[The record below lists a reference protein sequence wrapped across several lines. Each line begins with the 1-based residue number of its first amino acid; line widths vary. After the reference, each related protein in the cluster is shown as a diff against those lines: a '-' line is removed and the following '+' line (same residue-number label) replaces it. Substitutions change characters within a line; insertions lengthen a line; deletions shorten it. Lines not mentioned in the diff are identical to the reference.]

1 MSHPAVIASAKP
13 VAAPQRLELTAL
25 LSLEAAGDL
34 AFSWD
39 IDGDQLNWVGAM
51 EEFFDQDLPT
61 PASMALFDTLMSE
74 SDALTHR
81 QAITRHLA
89 HGDRYECQYR
99 LHGRKGASVWVH
111 ERGQV
116 KLDSSGRVTHVYG
129 TLRTIDEL
137 KSQEAKLIHY
147 ADYDDITGHYNKRR
161 LRESLDKAVNY
172 VQHFST
178 TGAYLVVGIDR
189 FSVIN
194 ECYGFRI
201 GDKLLNRV
209 AQRLLHHLRIAD
221 IMGRVD
227 GDRFGLI
234 LYHCTEDELVGAAE
248 RFIRV
253 IAEEIFNTEQGA
265 IPLTASVGG
274 IIFPTQGVTA
284 TELMARAEIALQQAK
299 RKGSS
304 SFAKFKPMVSD
315 KAVQTHNLALQDKV
329 RRALQNK
336 DLCLAYQPLV
346 DATTHQAV
354 SHECLLRMKN
364 PDGTMMPAAEFIPVI
379 EKLGLIRQVD
389 WAVMD
394 MALDELRAHPDLD
407 LGINVSPANISDGRW
422 LKQLM
427 ENLAKDPSLAKRLVV
442 EITETAAMDD
452 LEQSSHFVN
461 ALKKSGCRIALDDFG
476 AGFTSLRELQYLPV
490 DILKI
495 DRDFVKLLPDDAASI
510 RMVQTLVGLA
520 SDLSLVTVAE
530 GVENVEQANL
540 LKDLGV
546 AVLQGYYFGRPTTEP
561 SWQTVAAKT

>member
-1 MSHPAVIASAKP
+1 
-13 VAAPQRLELTAL
+13 
-25 LSLEAAGDL
+25 
-34 AFSWD
+34 
-39 IDGDQLNWVGAM
+39 
-51 EEFFDQDLPT
+51 
-61 PASMALFDTLMSE
+61 
-74 SDALTHR
+74 
-81 QAITRHLA
+81 
-89 HGDRYECQYR
+89 
-99 LHGRKGASVWVH
+99 
-111 ERGQV
+111 
-116 KLDSSGRVTHVYG
+116 
-129 TLRTIDEL
+129 
-137 KSQEAKLIHY
+137 
-147 ADYDDITGHYNKRR
+147 
-161 LRESLDKAVNY
+161 
-172 VQHFST
+172 
-178 TGAYLVVGIDR
+178 
-189 FSVIN
+189 
-194 ECYGFRI
+194 
-201 GDKLLNRV
+201 
-209 AQRLLHHLRIAD
+209 
-221 IMGRVD
+221 
-227 GDRFGLI
+227 
-234 LYHCTEDELVGAAE
+234 
-248 RFIRV
+248 
-253 IAEEIFNTEQGA
+253 
-265 IPLTASVGG
+265 
-274 IIFPTQGVTA
+274 
-284 TELMARAEIALQQAK
+284 MARAEIALQQAK

-304 SFAKFKPMVSD
+304 SFSQFKPMVSD

-561 SWQTVAAKT
+561 AWQTVAAKT